1 MRLPTIEKHDPLKC
15 ARNLCPLCMRS
26 QAIGKVKNILEK
38 ESFFGNAPAPFVGRF
53 NYPNINVGIL
63 SNEEKDNWITDAP
76 KYWAEKNLSLY
87 EVANL
92 RSSLINARFQTNIR
106 QRHKLLDISKEVSM
120 AEKPVEI
127 EINLTQ
133 KPSFNMTFS
142 NFTAPLGPVAK
153 LKTAN
158 ITSNQKIPTKV
169 EKIVDDNYLKAHEGI
184 TYLYKHGFDENFIS
198 RILSVGNLGVNVQR
212 RLVPTRWSITS
223 VDDSIGKDIIN
234 EIKQQEIIGEYLLF
248 YGSHLGNHYFI
259 LLMPDVW
266 SYELFETHVDVKD
279 EKDNLRYSTDYE
291 SNFGRK
297 NYAENCAGGYYTVRL
312 AILELLKKEKRQASC
327 FVFRIIDETYTVP
340 LGVWVTREAAR
351 KAMQNKPIN
360 FASRE
365 QALYYLRHQIAV
377 KFGQKIDNLIN
388 TSKVLSSIKQ
398 KKLIEF
404 T

>member
-1 MRLPTIEKHDPLKC
+1 MKLPLLEKHDPLKC
-15 ARNLCPLCMRS
+15 ARNLCPLCMRN

-63 SNEEKDNWITDAP
+63 SNEDKDNWITDAP

-92 RSSLINARFQTNIR
+92 RSSLVNARFQTNIR

-142 NFTAPLGPVAK
+142 NFVAPLGPVAK
-153 LKTAN
+153 LKNAE
-158 ITSNQKIPTKV
+158 ITSNPKIPTKV
-169 EKIVDDNYLKAHEGI
+169 EKIVDDNYLKAQEGM
-184 TYLYKHGFDENFIS
+184 TYLYKQGFDENFIS
-198 RILSVGNLGVNVQR
+198 KLLSVGNLGINVQR

-223 VDDSIGKDIIN
+223 VDDGIGKDIID
-234 EIKQQEIIGEYLLF
+234 EIKYHETVDEYLLF
-248 YGSHLGNHYFI
+248 YGEHLGNHYFI
-259 LLMPDVW
+259 LLMPDVF
-266 SYELFETHVDVKD
+266 SYELFETHVNVKD
-279 EKDNLRYSTDYE
+279 DKGYLRYSTDYE

-312 AILELLKKEKRQASC
+312 AILEWLKKEKRQASC
-327 FVFRIIDETYTVP
+327 FVFRIIDENYTVP

-351 KAMQNKPIN
+351 KAMINKPIA
-360 FASRE
+360 FPSRE
-365 QALYYLRHQIAV
+365 NAFYYLKHHIEV
-377 KFGQKIDNLIN
+377 KFKQKIDNILKA
-388 TSKVLSSIKQ
+388 SKSLSSIKQ
-398 KKLIEF
+398 RKLVNYI
-404 T
+404 